1 MANRKSEFATFL
13 RPDDITE
20 PTELTIVDV
29 IDGQYGAVTV
39 FNDGSQ
45 LTINGRNG
53 RALAK
58 QYGWED
64 RDWIDKTVTL
74 SRGSYEK
81 DGGMKPTILLDPVS
95 PALVEA
101 ERTKPPAKRDPID
114 DEDGPF

>member
-1 MANRKSEFATFL
+1 MTNRKAEFASFL

-20 PTELTIVDV
+20 PTQLTIVG
-29 IDGQYGAVTV
+29 IEDGQYGAVAV

-64 RDWIDKTVTL
+64 RDWIDKVVTL
-74 SRGSYEK
+74 SPGTYEK
-81 DGGMKPTILLDPVS
+81 DGELKPTILLDPVS
-95 PALVEA
+95 PALLES
-101 ERTKPPAKRDPID
+101 ERKQPPAGPDID
-114 DEDGPF
+114 DSDIPF